1 MFLWYNKPIM
11 KHSFETKVYF
21 SDTDNYGVVWH
32 GAYLRW
38 MEMGR
43 VEFCKA
49 MTGLTLKELENKD
62 ILLPVSNINI
72 KYRASAKLED
82 IVVVETEVS
91 QYNGFTA
98 TFKQT
103 IKSKE
108 TDRVFISA
116 DVVIV
121 AVHSDTKLYRRMPEP
136 LASAFDGEI
145 KCLASV

>member
-1 MFLWYNKPIM
+1 M
-11 KHSFETKVYF
+11 KHTFETKVYF

-43 VEFCKA
+43 VEFCME
-49 MTGLTLKELENKD
+49 MTGLTLKELEMRD

-72 KYRASAKLED
+72 KYKSSARLED
-82 IVVVETEVS
+82 VIVIETEVVN
-91 QYNGFTA
+91 YNGFTA
-98 TFKQT
+98 TFRQT
-103 IKSKE
+103 VKSKE
-108 TDRVFISA
+108 SEKIFVVA

-136 LASAFDGEI
+136 LASSFEGEV
-145 KCLASV
+145 KCPVSV

>member
-1 MFLWYNKPIM
+1 M
-11 KHSFETKVYF
+11 KHIFEQKVYF
-21 SDTDNYGVVWH
+21 SDTDNYSVVWH

-43 VEFCKA
+43 VDFCSEL
-49 MTGLTLKELENKD
+49 GYTLKELEKMD
-62 ILLPVSNINI
+62 ILLPVSSINI
-72 KYRASAKLED
+72 KYKASAKLED

-91 QYNGFTA
+91 EFRGLTA

-108 TDRVFISA
+108 TGKVFITA

-121 AVHSDTKLYRRMPEP
+121 AVHQDGSLYRKIPEP
-136 LASAFDGEI
+136 LYSLFEREI
-145 KCLASV
+145 KCPELV

>member
-1 MFLWYNKPIM
+1 M
-11 KHSFETKVYF
+11 KHTFEQKVYF

-43 VEFCKA
+43 VDFCSSL
-49 MTGLTLKELENKD
+49 GYTLKELEGMD
-62 ILLPVSNINI
+62 ILLPVSSINI
-72 KYRASAKLED
+72 KYKASAKLED

-91 QYNGFTA
+91 EFRGLTA
-98 TFKQT
+98 TFKQV

-108 TDRVFISA
+108 TDKVFITA

-121 AVHSDTKLYRRMPEP
+121 AVHQDGSLYRKIPEP
-136 LASAFDGEI
+136 LYSLFEKEIGEMP
-145 KCLASV
+145 A